1 MDSLC
6 LDSHGVDNTP
16 VIRGEHLD
24 HTHSIHWDVRTST
37 VASDTWG
44 GWERVIINT
53 EVHTQMLRK
62 SHSPNIFLYS

>member
-6 LDSHGVDNTP
+6 LDTHGVDSTP

-24 HTHSIHWDVRTST
+24 HTHSIHWDVRGTST

-44 GWERVIINT
+44 GGEAGNYKYRCTYANGT
-53 EVHTQMLRK
+53 
-62 SHSPNIFLYS
+62 